1 MAEGKGK
8 AKRQKAASRSAKV
21 LREADANGTIGGKDS
36 SFLSDAEDLLTSRP
50 LSSVPLLAEEQ
61 QIYRSLYAYST
72 DAVFLLDAEGRFLDI
87 NPSGERMSGYSREEL
102 HMTDFEQF
110 ILPADLEKSKLNL
123 NMAIEERRMARSEF
137 SFRSKSGGIVMVDAT
152 LIPILKNDEVVGLLG
167 ISRDITE
174 KVRSVRI
181 LDGQN
186 LVLEMIAKDTP
197 LEQTLDSLLRLAEY
211 QTGAHCSIH
220 GYDRERGTLT
230 NLAAPSLPDDYV
242 REVEGVAAG
251 ERGGSCGASVSR
263 RETVIVED
271 IEQSELWKDYR
282 HVALRN
288 GLRACWSLPLID
300 RQNEVIGTFAIY
312 YEEKR
317 LPTEREMELIRKTGY
332 LARLAIEQD
341 QANALIYRMAYQDI
355 LTGLPNRRSFQ
366 EKLSESIRTAR
377 AKGRKLSILYFDLDR
392 FKTVNDSLGH
402 GAGDVLLAE
411 VAERLRRSL
420 GPSAFIARHGGDE
433 FVVLFEHDRVPETE
447 EAAQRVLD
455 TFAEPF
461 EVEGYELFMTP
472 SVGISL
478 YPEHAQDASMLLHHA
493 DSAMYK
499 AKEAGKCTYAIYEP
513 QSGES
518 HEGARILLEND
529 LRKSLERGELQLYYQ
544 PQLSLF
550 PNRRIG
556 AEALLRWH
564 RGFAEWVPPS
574 EFIPLAEETGL
585 ILPIGEWVL
594 RTACRQGKRWIDDG
608 YESFI
613 MAVNLSPRQ
622 FRQRNLVE
630 LVRCILGETGY
641 PPEYLELEITEG
653 MTLDVEAASEKMRQ
667 LRELGVQISIDDFGT
682 GYSSLNYLKQL
693 PISRLKVDRSFVSD
707 IESDPSNRDIVKA
720 IISMAHNLKITV
732 IAEGVESAEQLAFL
746 EDNGCDEVQGYLFG
760 RPVPADEFERGMER
774 QAAPRR

>member
-1 MAEGKGK
+1 MTMAEGKGK
-8 AKRQKAASRSAKV
+8 AKRQEEASRSSKV
-21 LREADANGTIGGKDS
+21 TRKTDANGATICREDS
-36 SFLSDAEDLLTSRP
+36 FASDPNELPS
-50 LSSVPLLAEEQ
+50 SSVALLAEEQ

-72 DAVFLLDAEGRFLDI
+72 DAVFLLDAEGRFLDV

-102 HMTDFEQF
+102 YATDFNTF
-110 ILPADLEKSKLNL
+110 ILPSDTEKADVNLEKAL
-123 NMAIEERRMARSEF
+123 AQRCMARTEF
-137 SFRSKSGGIVMVDAT
+137 SFLAKTGRTVTVDST
-152 LIPILKNDEVVGLLG
+152 VIPILKNDEVVGLLG

-174 KVRSVRI
+174 KVRSVRV

-211 QTGAHCSIH
+211 QTGSMCSIH
-220 GYDRERGTLT
+220 RYNHESGTLT
-230 NLAAPSLPDDYV
+230 NLAAPSLPEDYV
-242 REVEGVAAG
+242 REVEDVQAG
-251 ERGGSCGASVSR
+251 ERGGSCGASVLR
-263 RETVIVED
+263 REIVIVDD
-271 IEQSELWKDYR
+271 IEQSELWGEYR
-282 HVALRN
+282 TVALQN

-300 RQNEVIGTFAIY
+300 GRNEVIGTFAMY

-341 QANALIYRMAYQDI
+341 RANALIYRMAYHDI
-355 LTGLPNRRSFQ
+355 LTGLPNRRAFQ
-366 EKLSESIRTAR
+366 EKLSESIRI
-377 AKGRKLSILYFDLDR
+377 AKAKERKLSILYFDLDR

-402 GAGDVLLAE
+402 GAGDLLLAE

-420 GPSAFIARHGGDE
+420 GQETFIARHGGDE

-447 EAAQRVLD
+447 AAAQRVLD
-455 TFAEPF
+455 TFVEPF

-478 YPEHAQDASMLLHHA
+478 YPEHAEDASMLLHHA

-499 AKEAGKCTYAIYEP
+499 AKEAGKSTYAVYEP
-513 QSGES
+513 QGES
-518 HEGARILLEND
+518 REGARILLEND
-529 LRKSLERGELQLYYQ
+529 LRKSLEKGELELYYQ

-564 RGFAEWVPPS
+564 RGQSEWVPPS

-608 YESFI
+608 YEPFV

-630 LVRCILGETGY
+630 MVRGIISETGY

-732 IAEGVESAEQLAFL
+732 IAEGVESAEQLHFL

-760 RPVPADEFERGMER
+760 RPVPADEFERGMDR
-774 QAAPRR
+774 QAAPKR